1 MQDSRAA
8 RRLRQR
14 VANACDVCKQRKIKC
29 SGTIP
34 CSYCARRQ
42 LPEDCHYTAQQ
53 RRKRPVDTE
62 EAQHSPAPTRS
73 AGGQTPVPSQ
83 ARIAP
88 EAPHDA
94 SCQSQNDSARPVS
107 VAEEHEETEVPRE
120 ARLLCDPHGKLVFI
134 GDCAPLSFFQT
145 VRRLV
150 TSLVDAHAFAPESS
164 GYSALENTSSW
175 PSVVSNGAAPRPPID
190 TDVDAAVTTYL
201 EVTAGVIDL
210 FDGARL
216 RHDVSAWAAQARS
229 PGTCVDVASAV
240 NYLVLAI
247 GCSDEH
253 ATQLH
258 FTYARDIAFAS
269 LSGNLGVESI
279 QAFVLS
285 TLYMLSASQINGA
298 FLFFGIAVRAAY
310 SIGLH
315 RTAVN
320 SRFGPEAHRQ
330 RDRLWKSLRV
340 VDLFLSTSMGRPPAT
355 SDTDCTVAYREV
367 DTDGRDIFDVLNASV
382 QIFLIIEAIVLEVYS
397 RRKISPRL
405 TEGISREL
413 REWSTRWLPRLK
425 AATEEETMHSLPGTA
440 NGACQI
446 LSSYYYAVILVSRPF
461 FMVEL
466 RRRLLERP
474 SPPAGGIPGEPI
486 SGKSKLADAC
496 VDAAILMV
504 EPVLALIERGSMIRP
519 APVIVSWL
527 FASSLVLGLG
537 LLGGF
542 GRIIEKSCRGA
553 ISALEYFGK
562 TDGHAKQYS
571 LIAKSLLA
579 TALGY
584 LEKREIQER
593 LRRTESSSQLFGLV
607 PQTRHLPD
615 SPFGHPATS
624 HSPGGSSPAPGPGAK
639 SDEKLQPARAV
650 RTSSQPALFSFDFES
665 SFLGL
670 TESFPG
676 APDFSIMD
684 ASLDL
689 GADQALGGMN
699 LFPLLES
706 DGHIDLANFF

>member
-1 MQDSRAA
+1 MQEPRAT

-29 SGTIP
+29 SGTMP
-34 CSYCARRQ
+34 CSYCTRRQ
-42 LPEDCHYTAQQ
+42 QPEDCHYTAQQ
-53 RRKRPVDTE
+53 RRKRLADTDE
-62 EAQHSPAPTRS
+62 TQSSPAPTRS
-73 AGGQTPVPSQ
+73 AGGQTPAPSHTGT
-83 ARIAP
+83 AP
-88 EAPHDA
+88 EAPHNA
-94 SCQSQNDSARPVS
+94 GRQSQRS
-107 VAEEHEETEVPRE
+107 VQPFATAEEHEETEVPRE

-145 VRRLV
+145 VRQLV
-150 TSLVDAHAFAPESS
+150 TSLVDAHAFAPETS

-175 PSVVSNGAAPRPPID
+175 PSAISSGAAQPPSIEI
-190 TDVDAAVTTYL
+190 DVDAAITTYL
-201 EVTAGVIDL
+201 EVTSGVIDL
-210 FDGARL
+210 FDNARL
-216 RHDVSAWAAQARS
+216 CHDISTWAAQARP
-229 PGTCVDVASAV
+229 PGTCVDVNSAV

-247 GCSDEH
+247 GCSDDH
-253 ATQLH
+253 SAQLY
-258 FTYARDIAFAS
+258 FAYAREVAFAS

-285 TLYMLSASQINGA
+285 TLYMLAASQINGA

-320 SRFGPEAHRQ
+320 SRFGPEIHRQ

-355 SDTDCTVAYREV
+355 SDTDCTVPYREV
-367 DTDGRDIFDVLNASV
+367 DTEGRDTFDVLNASV
-382 QIFLIIEAIVLEVYS
+382 QIFLITEAIVLEVYS

-425 AATEEETMHSLPGTA
+425 AALEEGATQNPPGTA

-446 LSSYYYAVILVSRPF
+446 ISSYYYAVILVSRPF

-466 RRRLLERP
+466 RRRLSEQP
-474 SPPAGGIPGEPI
+474 SPPVGGAVGEPI

-579 TALGY
+579 TSLEY
-584 LEKREIQER
+584 LEKKEMQER
-593 LRRTESSSQLFGLV
+593 SRRTESSSQLFGLV
-607 PQTRHLPD
+607 PQTRNLAD
-615 SPFGHPATS
+615 SPFGHTAAL
-624 HSPGGSSPAPGPGAK
+624 HSPGGSSPASGFGAK
-639 SDEKLQPARAV
+639 SFEKPQTARAA
-650 RTSSQPALFSFDFES
+650 RTIGHPANFSFDFES

-670 TESFPG
+670 AESFPE